1 MLVPVTKIKRTCFCF
16 VFFFF
21 LRNLGEDYERA
32 IEIHTSR
39 RVSAFLSRDACI
51 SPRALLFF
59 AEIRDYSQ
67 STLGNTLLRELE
79 QEGKT
84 ETCPKRTLFD
94 KVSPISAPPVLRN
107 KDHILRK
114 LNKIARNLIHNH
126 MSLRS

>member
-1 MLVPVTKIKRTCFCF
+1 MFFCF

-94 KVSPISAPPVLRN
+94 KVSPQFQHHLC
-107 KDHILRK
+107 
-114 LNKIARNLIHNH
+114 
-126 MSLRS
+126 